1 MEKKQSYLVNGLL
14 CTKEKE
20 FYVSDTQVKIYHC
33 LKIYIVFLNNT
44 FAFELNNQDTLRVN
58 DLIEFTLSN
67 IIKHW
72 EIPDDAR
79 QFSRKR
85 FQTSNPSGNMLI
97 EFEEMMKCKKRLQKV
112 INQEWIDCVKTLLA
126 MS

>member
-20 FYVSDTQVKIYHC
+20 FYASDTQVKIYHC

-44 FAFELNNQDTLRVN
+44 FAFELNNQDTLHVN

-67 IIKHW
+67 IIKRW
-72 EIPDDAR
+72 EIHDDAR

-112 INQEWIDCVKTLLA
+112 INQEWIDCVKTLLI